1 MDTIRPDII
10 LRARLNR
17 WEHAGAAPGTA
28 HSASL
33 RAEYRALVLEAADAA
48 PAILAEV
55 ARAVAVADRR
65 LRRQRDLVLYNF
77 ACEAYQVALRVA
89 A

>member
-1 MDTIRPDII
+1 MDIRPDII

-33 RAEYRALVLEAADAA
+33 RAEYRALVLEAAGACPSVLSD
-48 PAILAEV
+48 V
-55 ARAVAVADRR
+55 ARAAGAPRNGR
-65 LRRQRDLVLYNF
+65 RDLVLYNF
-77 ACEAYQVALRVA
+77 ACEAHHASLQGA

>member
-1 MDTIRPDII
+1 MDIRPDVI

-17 WEHAGAAPGTA
+17 WEHARAAPGTA

-33 RAEYRALVLEAADAA
+33 RAEYRALVLEAAAAA
-48 PAILAEV
+48 PAALVDV
-55 ARAVAVADRR
+55 ARAAGARR
-65 LRRQRDLVLYNF
+65 NGRRDLVLFNL
-77 ACEAYQVALRVA
+77 ASEAYQLALWGA